1 MKQKITIFINEFY
14 DIMLIYYK
22 GKVRVTNMNK
32 KELADIRKE
41 FKLDSRMLKIEEIY
55 SVYLKKDNVQIDSK
69 PVIHSEFDYF
79 DRMDMDKKEL
89 FLGNFKKV
97 LTGAMDT
104 KLFELDFENLEEEE
118 NTQKLLVNALKTD
131 NKEEIQSYIDKL
143 IVKIADNYKYE
154 TDVVVTFIKAEY
166 WMGTKNR
173 NIEAEESIDDAVQ
186 AFKFILSSVNKID
199 IPKRTLKFDYADK
212 EFKANSALDSV
223 INLNAPLEGFMF
235 PSITN
240 GYSDINKVMY
250 YASKPKELNS
260 IFVEYVL
267 NCGIKFT
274 AEDEKNCFGDI
285 LKTIIGDKIKPEIMQ
300 DIYVNIHE
308 LVERAEEGETPTLG
322 MKDVINI
329 LDNCGVEAISDV
341 EDAFEEACG
350 SKYDFKINNIVPD
363 FNSKSIKI
371 VSEIANITLTPKEL
385 NSIRQVKDKDG
396 RKCLL
401 IQINEDIDIEGFK
414 LETEE
419 I

>member
-1 MKQKITIFINEFY
+1 
-14 DIMLIYYK
+14 
-22 GKVRVTNMNK
+22 MNK
-32 KELADIRKE
+32 KELANIRKE

-55 SVYLKKDNVQIDSK
+55 SVYLKKDNVQIDNK

-79 DRMDMDKKEL
+79 DRLDMDKREL

-97 LTGAMDT
+97 LTGAIDT

-118 NTQKLLVNALKTD
+118 NTQKLLVNILKTD
-131 NKEEIQSYIDKL
+131 AKEEIQSYIDKL

-154 TDVVVTFIKAEY
+154 TDVVVTFIKAEF

-173 NIEAEESIDDAVQ
+173 NIDAEESIDDAVQ

-199 IPKRTLKFDYADK
+199 IPKKTLKFDYAEK
-212 EFKANSALDSV
+212 EFRANSALDSV
-223 INLNAPLEGFMF
+223 INLNTPLEGFMF
-235 PSITN
+235 PSISD
-240 GYSDINKVMY
+240 GYSDSNKIMY

-260 IFVEYVL
+260 VFVENVL
-267 NCGIKFT
+267 NCSIKFT
-274 AEDEKNCFGDI
+274 AEDEKNCFSDI
-285 LKTIIGDKIKPEIMQ
+285 LKTIIGDKIKPELMQ
-300 DIYVNIHE
+300 NIYVNIHE
-308 LVERAEEGETPTLG
+308 LAEQAEEGETSILG

-350 SKYDFKINNIVPD
+350 TKYEFKINNIMPD

-385 NSIRQVKDKDG
+385 NSIKQVKDKDG

-401 IQINEDIDIEGFK
+401 IQINEDIDIAGFK